1 MEATRRPSRER
12 ECDRKRG
19 REKENVQLD
28 GGLRGRENEKK
39 EYFRGRPFVPHVSKL
54 MAGASTE
61 TLEEKT
67 II

>member
-12 ECDRKRG
+12 ECDQKRG
-19 REKENVQLD
+19 REKENVQ
-28 GGLRGRENEKK
+28 LRGRENEKK

>member
-1 MEATRRPSRER
+1 MPKER
-12 ECDRKRG
+12 GGGEKEGRVRGRVRG
-19 REKENVQLD
+19 REKE
-28 GGLRGRENEKK
+28 EKK

>member
-1 MEATRRPSRER
+1 MVRGGGSVCRKREG
-12 ECDRKRG
+12 EERKMGQVRG
-19 REKENVQLD
+19 REKE
-28 GGLRGRENEKK
+28 EKK
-39 EYFRGRPFVPHVSKL
+39 EYFRGIFPFVPHVSKL

>member
-1 MEATRRPSRER
+1 MVKGGGYEEVVWWKGERRRV
-12 ECDRKRG
+12 RG
-19 REKENVQLD
+19 REK
-28 GGLRGRENEKK
+28 EKK

>member
-1 MEATRRPSRER
+1 MEDSER
-12 ECDRKRG
+12 EGGGRVRG
-19 REKENVQLD
+19 REQM
-28 GGLRGRENEKK
+28 KK

-61 TLEEKT
+61 TLEQKT

>member
-1 MEATRRPSRER
+1 M
-12 ECDRKRG
+12 G
-19 REKENVQLD
+19 RV
-28 GGLRGRENEKK
+28 RGRENERKK

>member
-1 MEATRRPSRER
+1 MVRGGGGSVCRKREG
-12 ECDRKRG
+12 EERKMGRVRG
-19 REKENVQLD
+19 REKE
-28 GGLRGRENEKK
+28 EKK

>member
-1 MEATRRPSRER
+1 MCRKREG
-12 ECDRKRG
+12 EERKMGQVRG
-19 REKENVQLD
+19 REKE
-28 GGLRGRENEKK
+28 EKK

-61 TLEEKT
+61 TLEAKT

>member
-1 MEATRRPSRER
+1 MVWGGGSV
-12 ECDRKRG
+12 DRKREG
-19 REKENVQLD
+19 RKEKD
-28 GGLRGRENEKK
+28 GASEGERKREKK

>member
-1 MEATRRPSRER
+1 MRENERKRVGERERKRERPSEGK
-12 ECDRKRG
+12 RKR
-19 REKENVQLD
+19 
-28 GGLRGRENEKK
+28 EKK

-54 MAGASTE
+54 MAGASSE